1 MYSPLGMGNP
11 YFQLYFHRTYSPHL
25 IMRKNKSSNSKQI
38 SNLTSQISQL
48 ALVVKQK
55 SKKTKKRSRRS
66 SLYRSLNTDDP
77 NIKYRIALIDPF
89 SPHATGAKCTVF
101 NYKNTVT
108 AVVRWKGVM
117 RTTASGNTSVM
128 FQPNPCFYGWGN
140 VNSSGP
146 FNSMGNYMGPM
157 VQVQGNSTKGMNGAL
172 VDAINQ
178 VDPSLSAQMS
188 SFRVVG
194 GGVRIKS
201 ILSTSVAQAIS
212 IAVPVLVQNT
222 DLRYQDINGGPSSS
236 PNAQYTNTAAGY
248 WMPGGSGELFAQT
261 ACSGQPLNASSV
273 LSLPGVRDFTSFDLM
288 DAQYVYNFQ
297 PISPEAFEFHDF
309 GTDRP
314 TMTNSSGF
322 VVGPGDIVD
331 WDYSANS
338 PSGVAKRGSTDVAGW
353 TGVFINNVNP
363 HSSNEQS
370 TYEVEY
376 ILHIEGFPRVQGI
389 SAPEPSRSTS
399 SIDSILQYTR
409 SAPNSFIQST
419 LETARAGL
427 GHAANSLGR
436 AGLNLLV
443 RNLMK
448 SNGAIARANYARIE
462 L

>member
-1 MYSPLGMGNP
+1 
-11 YFQLYFHRTYSPHL
+11 
-25 IMRKNKSSNSKQI
+25 MRKNKSSTSKQI
-38 SNLTSQISQL
+38 SNLTSQVSQL

-55 SKKTKKRSRRS
+55 SKKSKKRSRKS
-66 SLYRSLNTDDP
+66 PVYRSLNTDDP

-117 RTTASGNTSVM
+117 RTNASSNTTVLL
-128 FQPNPCFYGWGN
+128 QPNPCFYGWGN
-140 VNSSGP
+140 VNSNGP
-146 FNSMGNYMGPM
+146 FNSMGTYMGPM
-157 VQVQGNSTKGMNGAL
+157 VQIQGNGSKGMNGAL
-172 VDAINQ
+172 VDAVNQ
-178 VDPSLSAQMS
+178 AEPSLSAQLS
-188 SFRVVG
+188 SYRVVG

-201 ILSTSVAQAIS
+201 ILSTATSQAIS
-212 IAVPVLVQNT
+212 IAVPILVQNS
-222 DLRYQDINGGPSSS
+222 DLRYQDVSGGPSAS
-236 PNAQYTNTAAGY
+236 PNAQYTNTTAGY
-248 WMPGGSGELFAQT
+248 WMPNGNGATFAQT
-261 ACSGQPLNASSV
+261 ACAGQPLNASSV

-309 GTDRP
+309 GSDRP
-314 TMTNSSGF
+314 TMVNSGGF
-322 VVGPGDIVD
+322 TVGPGDIVD
-331 WDYSANS
+331 WDYSANT

-353 TGVFINNVNP
+353 TGVFINSVNP
-363 HSSNEQS
+363 SGSTEQS

-376 ILHIEGFPRVQGI
+376 ILHIEGFPRIQGV

-399 SIDSILQYTR
+399 TIDSILQYTR

-436 AGLNLLV
+436 AGLNFLV

-448 SNGAIARANYARIE
+448 SSGAIARANYARIE
-462 L
+462 M